1 MRSVRAGKIGGWA
14 LLILIVGPSGAGK
27 DTLLSGARAALGEHS
42 MIRFVRR
49 VITRPGDLGE
59 EAHESASEQEFEL
72 REQVGDFALHWRAH
86 GLRYGI
92 PADISMD
99 LARGRILIA
108 NVSRA
113 VVAEA
118 VARFPVAVIEIT
130 APAEVLAARL
140 AERGREA
147 ADDVARRLAR
157 EIELPVPVTRLS
169 VVNDG
174 TREAGVARLLDAIRE
189 AAGLDAVQG

>member
-1 MRSVRAGKIGGWA
+1 
-14 LLILIVGPSGAGK
+14 LLILVVGPSGAGK
-27 DTLLSGARAALGEHS
+27 DTLLNGVRDAFAREGG
-42 MIRFVRR
+42 IRFVRR

-72 REQVGDFALHWRAH
+72 REQVGDFALSWRAH

-92 PADISMD
+92 PADISID
-99 LARGRILIA
+99 LAQGRVVVA

-118 VARFPVAVIEIT
+118 AALFPVAVIEVT
-130 APAEVLAARL
+130 APPALLAARL
-140 AERGREA
+140 AERGRDT
-147 ADDVARRLAR
+147 ADDVARRLSR
-157 EIELPVPVTRLS
+157 DIELPVPVTRLT

-174 TREAGVARLLDAIRE
+174 SKAQGVARLRDAIRE

>member
-1 MRSVRAGKIGGWA
+1 

-27 DTLLSGARAALGEHS
+27 DTLLNGVRRGMGEHAG
-42 MIRFVRR
+42 MRFVRR

-59 EAHESASEQEFEL
+59 EEHESITEQEFDL
-72 REQVGDFALHWRAH
+72 REQAGDFALHWRAH

-92 PADISMD
+92 PADVSFD
-99 LARGRILIA
+99 LARGRVVIA

-118 VARFPVAVIEIT
+118 AAKFPVAVVEIT
-130 APAEVLAARL
+130 APHALRQARL
-140 AERGREA
+140 AERGREDA
-147 ADDVARRLAR
+147 GDVARRLNR
-157 EIELPVPVTRLS
+157 EIELTLPVTRLR

-174 TREAGVARLLDAIRE
+174 SKEAGVQRLLAAIRE
-189 AAGLDAVQG
+189 AAGLNAVQG

>member
-1 MRSVRAGKIGGWA
+1 M
-14 LLILIVGPSGAGK
+14 GPSGAGK
-27 DTLLSGARAALGEHS
+27 DTLLSGAREAFGEHS
-42 MIRFVRR
+42 TVRFVRR

-92 PADISMD
+92 PSDISID
-99 LARGRILIA
+99 LARGRIVIA
-108 NVSRA
+108 NVSRQ

-118 VARFPVAVIEIT
+118 AARFPVAVIEVT
-130 APAEVLAARL
+130 APPAVLAARL
-140 AERGREA
+140 EQRGRET

-157 EIELPVPVTRLS
+157 EIELPVPVTRHR

-174 TREAGVARLLDAIRE
+174 TREQGVARLMEAIRE
-189 AAGLDAVQG
+189 AAGLDEVQA